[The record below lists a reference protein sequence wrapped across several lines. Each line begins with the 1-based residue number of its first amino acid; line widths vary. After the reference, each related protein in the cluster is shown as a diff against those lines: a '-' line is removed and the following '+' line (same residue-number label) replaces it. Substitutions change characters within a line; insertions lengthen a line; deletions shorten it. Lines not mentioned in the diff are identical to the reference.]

1 MKMLTRRGFTAA
13 GILAALSAG
22 TALLPGGCSGPFDPS
37 SNEIECVYGPPP
49 EDVDAEETANDSD
62 DTPSETFDPSENE
75 LADVYGPPLDE
86 ETDPYEPDENMM
98 ACVYGPPPDEPGES
112 QGTDG

>member
-22 TALLPGGCSGPFDPS
+22 SALLPGGCSGPFDPAE
-37 SNEIECVYGPPP
+37 NEIECVYGPPP
-49 EDVDAEETANDSD
+49 EDAEAAADDSD
-62 DTPSETFDPSENE
+62 ETLSDTFDPAENE
-75 LADVYGPPLDE
+75 QADVYGPPLDE
-86 ETDPYEPDENMM
+86 VDSYEPDANMM
-98 ACVYGPPPDEPGES
+98 ASVYGPPSDEPGES